1 MPSYPVIAFT
11 AVLAVLSPI
20 GITSAQ
26 APQAVEKRQQTEERG
41 QAEERTQDMEKR
53 QDAEHRQ
60 DAQRRPDMGQ
70 REQAERRQDADH
82 RQDAVARSMAPGLAR
97 AEEMVG
103 LRVVNRQ
110 DKTGLGKVTAL
121 GRNGSGEIDE
131 VVIEHG
137 GFMGFFTDSVV
148 VPRERFELSADGKTV
163 ITDMDRSQLRAATP
177 YKRK

>member
-1 MPSYPVIAFT
+1 MLSYRVIALT
-11 AVLAVLSPI
+11 AVLAVLSPF

-26 APQAVEKRQQTEERG
+26 APQAVEQRQ
-41 QAEERTQDMEKR
+41 QAEERKQAEERRQDMEKR

-60 DAQRRPDMGQ
+60 DAQRRPGMEQ

-82 RQDAVARSMAPGLAR
+82 RQDAVARSKAPGLAR

-110 DKTGLGKVTAL
+110 DNRGLGKVTGL
-121 GRNGSGEIDE
+121 VRNPSGQVDA

-137 GFMGFFTDSVV
+137 GFMGFFTNSVT
-148 VPRERFELSADGKTV
+148 VPGNQLELSADGKTV
-163 ITDMDRSQLRAATP
+163 VTNMDRSQLRAAAP
-177 YKRK
+177 VKRN